1 MADAAAGTEKAVKAP
16 GKDNPMHALH
26 IDKIVVHMGVGES
39 GEKLSK
45 ATEIMR
51 TITGNTPVR
60 SIAKKTQ
67 PAFGIRKGA
76 PIGCRVTLRGAHA
89 GEFLE
94 TALKIIDRKIA
105 PTQFDRRGNFS
116 FGIEEHT
123 DFPGMS
129 YDPQIGIYGMDINVV
144 LARRGVRIC
153 RRHREQKK
161 LPEKQQVNVE
171 DSIRFLKA
179 RYQVE
184 V

>member
-1 MADAAAGTEKAVKAP
+1 MTPPDKEEAREPTQV
-16 GKDNPMHALH
+16 NPMYELE
-26 IDKIVVHMGVGES
+26 IDKVVVHMGVGES

-45 ATEIMR
+45 AIDIMK

-67 PAFGIRKGA
+67 PAFSVRKGA
-76 PIGCRVTLRGAHA
+76 PIGCRVTLRGKRAR
-89 GEFLE
+89 EFLD
-94 TALKIIDRKIA
+94 TALNIIERRISQG
-105 PTQFDRRGNFS
+105 QFDRRGNFS

-129 YDPQIGIYGMDINVV
+129 YDPQIGIYGMDVNVV
-144 LARRGVRIC
+144 LKRRGIRIS

-161 LPEKQQVNVE
+161 LPEKQHVNST
-171 DSIRFLKA
+171 DAIRFLRT
-179 RYQVE
+179 RYKVE

>member
-1 MADAAAGTEKAVKAP
+1 MKPEQQEPVTR
-16 GKDNPMHALH
+16 NPMHELD
-26 IDKIVVHMGVGES
+26 IDKVVVHMGVGES

-45 ATEIMR
+45 AIDIMK

-76 PIGCRVTLRGAHA
+76 PIGCRVTLRGPKAKA
-89 GEFLE
+89 FLE
-94 TALKIIDRKIA
+94 TSLNIIERKIA
-105 PTQFDRRGNFS
+105 QTQFDRRGNFS

-144 LARRGVRIC
+144 LARKGIRIS
-153 RRHREQKK
+153 RRHHEQRK
-161 LPEKQQVNVE
+161 LPEKQHVNVE
-171 DSIRFLKA
+171 DSIAFLKT
-179 RYQVE
+179 RYKVE

>member
-1 MADAAAGTEKAVKAP
+1 M
-16 GKDNPMHALH
+16 NPMHELN
-26 IDKIVVHMGVGES
+26 IDKVVVHMGVGES

-45 ATEIMR
+45 AIEIMK

-76 PIGCRVTLRGAHA
+76 PIGCRVTLRGRRALT
-89 GEFLE
+89 FLE
-94 TALKIIDRKIA
+94 TALNVIERKVSPA
-105 PTQFDRRGNFS
+105 QFDRRGNFS

-144 LARRGVRIC
+144 LARKGIRIS
-153 RRHREQKK
+153 RRHHEQKK
-161 LPEKQQVNVE
+161 LPEKQHVNAE
-171 DSIRFLKA
+171 DVIRFLKT
-179 RYQVE
+179 RYKVE

>member
-1 MADAAAGTEKAVKAP
+1 MTPLQEKT
-16 GKDNPMHALH
+16 NPMHQLD
-26 IDKIVVHMGVGES
+26 IDKVVVHMGVGES

-45 ATEIMR
+45 AIEIMK

-76 PIGCRVTLRGAHA
+76 PIGCRVTLRGSRAR
-89 GEFLE
+89 EFLE
-94 TALKIIDRKIA
+94 TALTIIERKIS
-105 PTQFDRRGNFS
+105 PVQFDRRGNFS

-144 LARRGVRIC
+144 LARKGLRIS

-161 LPEKQQVNVE
+161 LPEKQHVNVE
-171 DSIRFLKA
+171 DAISFLKT
-179 RYQVE
+179 RYKVE